1 MAVLISNFDPNPGS
15 FVSWEHVEF
24 LTSKL
29 KLNAFFKHTWEK
41 KGSGCGAVGK
51 VVDSVTR
58 DLRFESQNQQVN
70 LFVNLPVARNV
81 EAKGRVWKPLKTHER
96 KLDASQLFKSCCL
109 FKSGV
114 QGFIYGAIQY
124 VAPQDDHPSAL

>member
-58 DLRFESQNQQVN
+58 DLRFESQNQQA
-70 LFVNLPVARNV
+70 LLIYQLQ
-81 EAKGRVWKPLKTHER
+81 ETSKT
-96 KLDASQLFKSCCL
+96 KAA
-109 FKSGV
+109 V
-114 QGFIYGAIQY
+114 
-124 VAPQDDHPSAL
+124 